1 MRRILLASSLLFFPI
16 TGFAEPSCVIP
27 SASPTTASSPAASM
41 SDTLPNAALISTDRI
56 ARIPALTRLSS
67 GGASLYD
74 LGMQHGLPTVFAKS
88 GSTFQVFYLTP
99 DGQAAIG
106 GVMWDYTGHKLTRDQ
121 VTPIDG
127 TIPTV
132 TIAAGA
138 NPAGRAASLPRRNQ
152 RNPLVSMP
160 RFRALPLAQRRRR
173 RQRLACICSSIRCAA
188 SRYARWISCGRML
201 RRASCRWP

>member
-16 TGFAEPSCVIP
+16 TGFAEPSCAIP
-27 SASPTTASSPAASM
+27 PAPPTTASPPAASVPDAL
-41 SDTLPNAALISTDRI
+41 SNAALISTDRI
-56 ARIPALTRLSS
+56 ARIPALKRLSS
-67 GGASLYD
+67 GGASIYD
-74 LGMQHGLPTVFAKS
+74 LGIQHGLPTVFAKS

-106 GVMWDYTGHKLTRDQ
+106 GVMWDYTGHNITRDQ

-138 NPAGRAASLPRRNQ
+138 NPPGRAGPPPTTEPTQSPGILATVQKLSLTHRG
-152 RNPLVSMP
+152 
-160 RFRALPLAQRRRR
+160 R
-173 RQRLACICSSIRCAA
+173 RQRRACICSLIRCAA
-188 SRYARWISCGRML
+188 SPCTQWISCGRTSP
-201 RRASCRWP
+201 RASCRWQ